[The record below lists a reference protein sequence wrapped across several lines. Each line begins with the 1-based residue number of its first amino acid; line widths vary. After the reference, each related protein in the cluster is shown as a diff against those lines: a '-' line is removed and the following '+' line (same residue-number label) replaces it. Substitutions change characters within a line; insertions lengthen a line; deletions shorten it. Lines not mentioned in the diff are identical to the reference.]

1 MIRLSTFWK
10 SLAWDQWLY
19 GLISSVVGAGSTAAS
34 GVFAVMLIDP
44 EKFNINQSWN
54 LVRVS
59 FAIFAVSA
67 LGQFF
72 AYLKQNA
79 LPPVLT
85 AQSATEKTETKP
97 DGGTVKTETTSK
109 VTIQQPVEQKST
121 VPDPPK

>member
-1 MIRLSTFWK
+1 
-10 SLAWDQWLY
+10 
-19 GLISSVVGAGSTAAS
+19 
-34 GVFAVMLIDP
+34 MLIDP

-79 LPPVLT
+79 LPPVIA
-85 AQSATEKTETKP
+85 AQSATTQTETKP
-97 DGGTVKTETTSK
+97 DGATVKTETTSK
-109 VTIQQPVEQKST
+109 VTIQQPEQPGK
-121 VPDPPK
+121 